1 MRMFGLVESKK
12 KIAVVVFSFCQL
24 LAASAAVTAHYTFDD
39 VGNDGLN
46 LLKADVGSDA
56 FVRKNPAVDEEGLGG
71 LYAVKRPGTGYVA
84 VRAVRSR

>member
-1 MRMFGLVESKK
+1 MP
-12 KIAVVVFSFCQL
+12 
-24 LAASAAVTAHYTFDD
+24 VTGHYTFDD